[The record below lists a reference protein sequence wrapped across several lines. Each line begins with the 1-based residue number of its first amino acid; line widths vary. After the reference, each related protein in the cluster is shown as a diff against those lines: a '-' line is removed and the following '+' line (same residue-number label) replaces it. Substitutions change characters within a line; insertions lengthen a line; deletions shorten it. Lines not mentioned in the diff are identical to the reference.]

1 MFSLFID
8 YNKWHY
14 SYAIVNIFR
23 LAREFIRFSLNLFSV
38 NLFLKSLFRPIFS
51 IPVDDVDSE
60 NITDVGAVF
69 IGGVVLRIVG
79 AIFRLFFIL
88 LGLLF
93 SFFTV
98 IFFSCILVAWIIMP
112 LIFVAVAYYF
122 ISLSLLII

>member
-14 SYAIVNIFR
+14 RCATLNIFKI
-23 LAREFIRFSLNLFSV
+23 AKDFMFFFLNLFSV
-38 NLFLKSLFRPIFS
+38 SLFIRSLFRPIFS

-69 IGGVVLRIVG
+69 IGGIVLRIVG
-79 AIFRLFFIL
+79 AIFRLFFIF
-88 LGLLF
+88 LGLLLSLITLL
-93 SFFTV
+93 SFTAIFIIWIFLPLLFV
-98 IFFSCILVAWIIMP
+98 IIL
-112 LIFVAVAYYF
+112 YYF